1 MENTTLNDKEKK
13 VLEYIKKQIK
23 DTGYPPSV
31 REICAALGFKS
42 TSSAHQYIWRLAE
55 KGYIDKGDLKTRA
68 IRVVGTESTISV
80 PIVGKVA
87 AGEPILATENIED
100 YMSIGESFFT
110 KDALQND
117 NFILKVQGESMIE
130 AGINDGDYIIVT
142 KQSTARNGQ
151 IVVAMIEGEATVKT
165 FYKEDG
171 YIRLQPENSTMDPI
185 IVKDCQILGKV
196 IGLFRKGTA
205 PTETGSEDTDPI
217 PSVTNVKSTITN
229 NNTVNLTWT
238 GLSADDMLNLYVDDS
253 FGTLG
258 YDIYIKDGQNG
269 KENYVGTTTSNSYTH
284 VTNYS
289 NPIYII
295 YTAYSNYKTNKSKGV
310 EHKVQITTDFD
321 IIVKDCEINTQ
332 NEIDSCTKG
341 ISVLYNS
348 VDVTN
353 KSTIK
358 VLNNANNS
366 IKYEITYQGKVKTV
380 NGKLTI
386 KQPTTTS
393 SQLQ

>member
-23 DTGYPPSV
+23 DTGDPPSV

-80 PIVGKVA
+80 HIVGKVA

-185 IVKDCQILGKV
+185 IVKDCQILGY
-196 IGLFRKGTA
+196 R
-205 PTETGSEDTDPI
+205 
-217 PSVTNVKSTITN
+217 
-229 NNTVNLTWT
+229 
-238 GLSADDMLNLYVDDS
+238 
-253 FGTLG
+253 
-258 YDIYIKDGQNG
+258 
-269 KENYVGTTTSNSYTH
+269 
-284 VTNYS
+284 
-289 NPIYII
+289 II
-295 YTAYSNYKTNKSKGV
+295 
-310 EHKVQITTDFD
+310 
-321 IIVKDCEINTQ
+321 
-332 NEIDSCTKG
+332 
-341 ISVLYNS
+341 
-348 VDVTN
+348 
-353 KSTIK
+353 
-358 VLNNANNS
+358 
-366 IKYEITYQGKVKTV
+366 
-380 NGKLTI
+380 
-386 KQPTTTS
+386 
-393 SQLQ
+393 